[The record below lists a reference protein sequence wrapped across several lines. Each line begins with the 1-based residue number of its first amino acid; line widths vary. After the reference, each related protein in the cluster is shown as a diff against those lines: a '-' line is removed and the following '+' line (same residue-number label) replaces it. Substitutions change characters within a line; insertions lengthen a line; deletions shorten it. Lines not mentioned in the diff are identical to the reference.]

1 MPIKWFCFF
10 MLLSSFQ
17 LDAQFRLP
25 KFEVQ
30 TKVGWA
36 GANFR
41 DSNNRSY
48 GYGTLIGGGDL
59 SIPMNQHFSIGV
71 FLSQSMPGAHLAVG
85 GNVGTPNSW
94 ANYDVKHRAFGTMLR
109 ISANRLK
116 RFRPYVDA
124 RVGKF
129 EMYID
134 HDAYRLANSTF
145 FLGGTLGLMTRLG
158 SRMYVVFPEIVMMSR
173 TQSFF
178 FDTRKVPIVELR
190 GGLCFNFDKRK

>member
-1 MPIKWFCFF
+1 MGLI
-10 MLLSSFQ
+10 SFQ
-17 LDAQFRLP
+17 LCGQFRLP

-36 GANFR
+36 GCNFQ

-48 GYGTLIGGGDL
+48 EYGTLIWSGDL

-71 FLSQSMPGAHLAVG
+71 FLSQSMPGAHVAVG
-85 GNVGTPNSW
+85 GNVGTLNSK
-94 ANYDVKHRAFGTMLR
+94 ATYDVKHQVFGTMLR

-134 HDAYRLANSTF
+134 HDAYRLANSTI
-145 FLGGTLGLMTRLG
+145 FLGGTLGLMIRLG
-158 SRMYVVFPEIVMMSR
+158 SRMYVVFPEIALMSR
-173 TQSFF
+173 SQSFF
-178 FDTRKVPIVELR
+178 FDTGKLPIFELR